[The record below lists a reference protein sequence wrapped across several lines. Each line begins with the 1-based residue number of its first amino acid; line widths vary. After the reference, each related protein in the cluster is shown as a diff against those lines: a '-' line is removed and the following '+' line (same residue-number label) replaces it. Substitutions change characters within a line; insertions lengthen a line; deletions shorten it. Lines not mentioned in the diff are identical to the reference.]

1 MIFEDIDELLKY
13 INDDTDLKKGRKKG
27 KKNKK
32 NKKQNNNTIK
42 DKNMN
47 DNNYSLDDDFKK
59 EFEDFKRDIEK
70 NSIFANDINK
80 INPCLS
86 DEFLSK
92 INSK

>member
-1 MIFEDIDELLKY
+1 
-13 INDDTDLKKGRKKG
+13 
-27 KKNKK
+27 
-32 NKKQNNNTIK
+32 
-42 DKNMN
+42 MN